1 MGEYRAPVTEL
12 SFVLRQVAELD
23 RIALRPGAT
32 ELGEDLVAAILEE
45 AGRFNAERVAP
56 GNQPADRQGTRV
68 EDRRVITAPA
78 LDGLYRAYR
87 EGGWPSLTGDPAFG
101 GQGLPHALGFAV
113 DEILQSAN
121 MAFALMPMLTQGVI
135 TALSRYGSESQRT
148 LYLPRLVSGEWAGTM
163 NLTEPQAG
171 SDLGQVKT
179 RAERDGDHYRLF
191 GQKIFITWGDQSYTD
206 NIVHLVLARTPDAPA
221 GVKGIS
227 LFIVPKFLVDG
238 DGKIGERNDVFPI
251 GVEHKLGIHASPTC
265 TMAYGD
271 NGGAIGYLV
280 GRENEGLRYMFAMMN
295 HARLAVGLQGVS
307 VAERASQAALG
318 YARERRQ
325 GGAPGGAGPVPIIQH
340 PDVRRMLLTMEAL
353 TQAGRALT
361 LRAMHHFDQALHHP
375 DPDSRGRHQRRVD
388 LLTPLVKGWCTEIAN
403 EVASLGIQVHGG
415 TGYVE
420 ETGAAQ
426 YYRDAR
432 ILAIYEG
439 TNGIQALDL
448 VGRKLLANG
457 GEHGAEWLADLAP
470 IVEACRAA
478 DLGALADSLAAALS
492 LGAEAVRELLT
503 RAPAEPAY
511 AGAAAFHLLMLLG
524 TTAAFAYLA
533 QGAAAAARMLAA
545 GEGDGD
551 FLRRKV
557 AVARHFAGQ
566 ILPRNLGH
574 RAALKAGADNLM
586 AYPF

>member
-1 MGEYRAPVTEL
+1 
-12 SFVLRQVAELD
+12 
-23 RIALRPGAT
+23 
-32 ELGEDLVAAILEE
+32 
-45 AGRFNAERVAP
+45 
-56 GNQPADRQGTRV
+56 
-68 EDRRVITAPA
+68 
-78 LDGLYRAYR
+78 
-87 EGGWPSLTGDPAFG
+87 
-101 GQGLPHALGFAV
+101 
-113 DEILQSAN
+113 
-121 MAFALMPMLTQGVI
+121 
-135 TALSRYGSESQRT
+135 T

-325 GGAPGGAGPVPIIQH
+325 GGAPGEAGPAPIIQH
-340 PDVRRMLLTMEAL
+340 PAVRRMPVTMEAL
-353 TQAGRALT
+353 TQAGPALT
-361 LRAMHHFDQALHHP
+361 LPAMHHFDPALHRP
-375 DPDSRGRHQRRVD
+375 DPYTRARQQRPAER
-388 LLTPLVKGWCTEIAN
+388 LTPLVQGWCTELADG
-403 EVASLGIQVHGG
+403 VASLGIQVHGG

-574 RAALKAGADNLM
+574 RA
-586 AYPF
+586 

>member
-1 MGEYRAPVTEL
+1 MGDYRAPVAEL
-12 SFVLRQVAELD
+12 AFVLRHVAELD
-23 RIALRPGAT
+23 SAAALTSAEG
-32 ELGEDLVAAILEE
+32 LGDELVAAILDE
-45 AGRFNAERVAP
+45 AGRFHGERVAP
-56 GNQPADRQGTRV
+56 SNQPADRQGTRV

-78 LDGLYRAYR
+78 LDGLYQAYR
-87 EGGWPSLTGDPAFG
+87 AGGWPSLTGDPAFG

-121 MAFALMPMLTQGVI
+121 MAFGLMPMLTQGVI
-135 TALSRYGSESQRT
+135 TALSRYGSEGQKA

-171 SDLGQVKT
+171 SDLGLVTT
-179 RAERDGDHYRLF
+179 RAEPDGDHFRLF

-221 GVKGIS
+221 GIKGIS
-227 LFIVPKFLVDG
+227 LFIVPKFLVDAEG
-238 DGKIGERNDVFPI
+238 RIGERNDVFPI

-271 NGGAIGYLV
+271 NGGALGYLV
-280 GRENEGLRYMFAMMN
+280 GKENEGLRYMFAMMN

-307 VAERASQAALG
+307 VAERASQAARG

-325 GGAPGGAGPVPIIQH
+325 GSAPGDAGTVAIIQH

-353 TQAGRALT
+353 TQGGRALT
-361 LRAMHHFDQALHHP
+361 LRAMYHFDHALHNG
-375 DPDSRGRHQRRVD
+375 DLEARARHQRRVD

-415 TGYVE
+415 VGYVE

-457 GEHGAEWLADLAP
+457 GEYGTEWLGDLES
-470 IVEACRAA
+470 IVEACRGAN
-478 DLGALADSLAAALS
+478 LGALADSLAEALA
-492 LGAEAVRELLT
+492 LGTEALRELLS

-511 AGAAAFHLLMLLG
+511 PGAVAFHLLMLLG
-524 TTAAFAYLA
+524 TVAAFAYLV
-533 QGAAAAARMLAA
+533 QGATAAARMRAA

-551 FLRRKV
+551 FLGRKV
-557 AVARHFAGQ
+557 AVARHFAEQ
-566 ILPRNLGH
+566 ILPRILGH
-574 RAALKAGADNLM
+574 RRALAAGADTVM